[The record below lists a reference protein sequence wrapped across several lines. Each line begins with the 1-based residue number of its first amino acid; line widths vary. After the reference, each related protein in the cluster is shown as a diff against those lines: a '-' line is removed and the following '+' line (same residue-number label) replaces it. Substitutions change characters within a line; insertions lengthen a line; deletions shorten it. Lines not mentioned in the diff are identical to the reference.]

1 MSINRV
7 WLLGSVSRPVEV
19 RYTQDGAASASFT
32 IATERRVCGG
42 AEPRAPERDWH
53 RCVAVGAL
61 AELARDQLRAGD
73 IASVEGRLRTRTWK
87 DHAGRE
93 RSFTEVVVEDVQRA
107 GRERRP
113 AAAEETATPAPAR
126 KAPDVWPRRISAQA
140 DAAGDGGE
148 SGSAR

>member
-1 MSINRV
+1 MSVNRV
-7 WLLGSVSRPVEV
+7 WLLGAVSRPVEV

-32 IATERRVCGG
+32 IATERRVRNG
-42 AEPRAPERDWH
+42 ANPQAPERDWH

-87 DHAGRE
+87 DHAGHE

-107 GRERRP
+107 GREPR
-113 AAAEETATPAPAR
+113 PAPAEGSAPPGPIR
-126 KAPDVWPRRISAQA
+126 KAPDVWPRRN
-140 DAAGDGGE
+140 AAGANAAGPAGE

>member
-1 MSINRV
+1 MSVNRA
-7 WLLGSVSRPVEV
+7 WLLGVVSRPVEV

-32 IATERRVCGG
+32 IATERRVRN
-42 AEPRAPERDWH
+42 ANPQAPERDWH

-87 DHAGRE
+87 DHAGHE

-107 GRERRP
+107 GREPRP
-113 AAAEETATPAPAR
+113 VPAEGSAPPGPIR
-126 KAPDVWPRRISAQA
+126 KAPDVWPRSVTA
-140 DAAGDGGE
+140 DA
-148 SGSAR
+148 SAAPVDIEPRSVP